1 MNGQGV
7 YLSKHLRWHFADI
20 TPDKSNAEVSLTIE
34 VLTYTLKTF
43 ALFLF
48 KCIIILMALY
58 YTTKLMLKAMANFIN
73 RHASKDQTTKKYI
86 KPCSSHVVY
95 GIISPITHNR
105 KYDVY
110 FRLRQDA

>member
-34 VLTYTLKTF
+34 VSTYTLKTF

-48 KCIIILMALY
+48 KCTIILMALY
-58 YTTKLMLKAMANFIN
+58 YTTKLMLKAMANFICVAGAVCHN
-73 RHASKDQTTKKYI
+73 NGHSQQRQIRFRVTPFAKY
-86 KPCSSHVVY
+86 
-95 GIISPITHNR
+95 
-105 KYDVY
+105 
-110 FRLRQDA
+110 